1 MDQSQLMKNH
11 MEKPEKFKGSD
22 FRRWQQKTLFYLTTL
37 HVSNVLTKDQPP
49 NEPLVGQDGSAP
61 MQIQVAA
68 HQKAV
73 KIWRSNEYSCRN
85 YILNALDDPL
95 YDIYSFFKTVRDIW
109 DSLDAKYKTK
119 WLALRGLL

>member
-95 YDIYSFFKTVRDIW
+95 YDIYSFFKTVGELQCLSM
-109 DSLDAKYKTK
+109 SLMLKVWA
-119 WLALRGLL
+119 